1 MVKDMFD
8 GKITVSNNTVSNDV
22 SKAPSDFAT
31 VIAVEDQGAIKG

>member
-1 MVKDMFD
+1 MLVLP
-8 GKITVSNNTVSNDV
+8 TSNDV